1 MEGYMNK
8 FIGGSQNGQ
17 DFPLDSD
24 KYQGITFKAGDIKK
38 NESTTYRRHELDEHT
53 FWVDEALSDE
63 DVQVRIK
70 KLLEN
75 Q

>member
-1 MEGYMNK
+1 MHR
-8 FIGGSQNGQ
+8 FIGGSHDGQNFLF
-17 DFPLDSD
+17 DPK
-24 KYQGITFKAGDIKK
+24 KYEGNVHKTTDLNTGDVTIY
-38 NESTTYRRHELDEHT
+38 NRYEVGEHT

-63 DVQVRIK
+63 DIQMRIK